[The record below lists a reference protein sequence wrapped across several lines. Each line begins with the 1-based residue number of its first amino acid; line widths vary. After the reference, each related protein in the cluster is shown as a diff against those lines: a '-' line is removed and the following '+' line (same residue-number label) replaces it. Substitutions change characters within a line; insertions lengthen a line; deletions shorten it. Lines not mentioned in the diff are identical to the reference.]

1 MDMDVD
7 QEFID
12 AVLYSENA
20 GQNPADDP
28 DSEDESEARETE
40 QLRFSYQCMYI
51 YDFNL
56 ALMSSTFNQLF

>member
-1 MDMDVD
+1 MDVD

-20 GQNPADDP
+20 GQNQADDP

-56 ALMSSTFNQLF
+56 APMSSTFNQLF

>member
-40 QLRFSYQCMYI
+40 QLRFSCQCMYI
-51 YDFNL
+51 
-56 ALMSSTFNQLF
+56 

>member
-1 MDMDVD
+1 MDVD

-20 GQNPADDP
+20 GQNQADDP

-51 YDFNL
+51 YDFNV
-56 ALMSSTFNQLF
+56 ALMSSTYIQLF

>member
-1 MDMDVD
+1 MDVD

-20 GQNPADDP
+20 GQNQADDT

-51 YDFNL
+51 YDFNV
-56 ALMSSTFNQLF
+56 ALMSSTYIRLL

>member
-1 MDMDVD
+1 MDVD

-20 GQNPADDP
+20 GQNSADDP

-56 ALMSSTFNQLF
+56 ALMSSTYIQLF

>member
-1 MDMDVD
+1 MDVD

-12 AVLYSENA
+12 AVLYAENA

-51 YDFNL
+51 YDFNV
-56 ALMSSTFNQLF
+56 ALMSSTYIQLL